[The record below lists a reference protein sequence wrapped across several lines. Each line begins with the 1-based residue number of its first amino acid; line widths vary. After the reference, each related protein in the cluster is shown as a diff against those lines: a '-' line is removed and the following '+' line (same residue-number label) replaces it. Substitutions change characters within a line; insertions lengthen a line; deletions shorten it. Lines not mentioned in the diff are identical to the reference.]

1 MLSIE
6 RMNGHW
12 EQFLG
17 RMQQRWGLMTND
29 RINVIKGRRKELIG
43 RIKEL
48 HAMVHRNDVNA

>member
-1 MLSIE
+1 MLNIE

-17 RMQQRWGLMTND
+17 RLQQRWGLITND

-48 HAMVHRNDVNA
+48 HAMVQRDDVNA